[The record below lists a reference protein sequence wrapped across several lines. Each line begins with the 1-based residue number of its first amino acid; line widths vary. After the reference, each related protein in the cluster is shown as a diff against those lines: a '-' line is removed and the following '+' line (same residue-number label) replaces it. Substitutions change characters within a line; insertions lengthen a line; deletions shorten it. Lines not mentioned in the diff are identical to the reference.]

1 MEYIRGTNLFTRI
14 QSSASFPLPEAIT
27 VTFQIAKALAYAHE
41 HGIIHRDVKP
51 ANVLIGSDHRLKLT
65 DFGIAAALD
74 DAPLTM
80 AGQLIG
86 TLLYMSPEQAR
97 DATLDGRSDLYSL
110 GLILYEMLTGTHPR
124 RDLSNTAILSMLSA
138 EENAPAL
145 VFPPSVSIETQ
156 AIVKDLLRFRAVD
169 RIKDARQL
177 LRRLESLQPL
187 GSTLTS
193 SSSSPNTVATDAT
206 ICELGDMPVT
216 PTAKKSARQPESSW
230 LGWWQFWK
238 RRDDGTSL
246 PPDSPFHKGQEPSE
260 PEPVLLGASAPQ
272 NVLRGQAFTARFVA
286 YVLAAEAEVG
296 KMLASLGPDSTIHLA
311 LKTCRWKIGTDVVVD
326 LSGQYLEVE
335 CPRQI
340 FKWEGGH
347 SLVDFDVRVVP
358 NAPLDTTT
366 LKYDISI
373 HDVIVARIRLDIKIS
388 RLPSSQKVTTVSCTP
403 AHTAFASYASEDRSR
418 ALDRIAAV
426 KISAGLDIWVDC
438 LSLNPGEQWKS
449 RLHQEICQ
457 RDLFL
462 LFWSRHAKE
471 SPWVSWEWHTALAEK
486 DEPALQLHP
495 LETPQEAPPPDEL
508 KHLHFGDPTILAR
521 KALEQQ

>member
-1 MEYIRGTNLFTRI
+1 
-14 QSSASFPLPEAIT
+14 
-27 VTFQIAKALAYAHE
+27 
-41 HGIIHRDVKP
+41 
-51 ANVLIGSDHRLKLT
+51 LK
-65 DFGIAAALD
+65 
-74 DAPLTM
+74 
-80 AGQLIG
+80 
-86 TLLYMSPEQAR
+86 
-97 DATLDGRSDLYSL
+97 
-110 GLILYEMLTGTHPR
+110 
-124 RDLSNTAILSMLSA
+124 
-138 EENAPAL
+138 
-145 VFPPSVSIETQ
+145 
-156 AIVKDLLRFRAVD
+156 
-169 RIKDARQL
+169 
-177 LRRLESLQPL
+177 
-187 GSTLTS
+187 
-193 SSSSPNTVATDAT
+193 
-206 ICELGDMPVT
+206 
-216 PTAKKSARQPESSW
+216 
-230 LGWWQFWK
+230 FWK
-238 RRDDGTSL
+238 SRDDSTSL
-246 PPDSPFHKGQEPSE
+246 SPSDSPFHKGQDPSE

-286 YVLAAEAEVG
+286 YVLAAEEEVG

-311 LKTCRWKIGTDVVVD
+311 LKTCRWKIGTDVVID

-335 CPRQI
+335 CPRKI

-438 LSLNPGEQWKS
+438 LSINPGDQWKS